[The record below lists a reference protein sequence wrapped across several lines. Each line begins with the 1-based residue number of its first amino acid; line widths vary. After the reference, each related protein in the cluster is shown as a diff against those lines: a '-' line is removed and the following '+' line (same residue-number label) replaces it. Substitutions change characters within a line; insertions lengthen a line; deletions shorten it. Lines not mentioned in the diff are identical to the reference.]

1 VGADALAI
9 FGIQCLL
16 KMLIPLNNK
25 IANPSLFC
33 RFENQMAAMASKLK
47 EEIAGR
53 KSAERALQTSKD
65 KYQRL
70 FETSAV
76 SFLEVDL
83 SAVKQTVNDLKK
95 RGMDDLR
102 SYVSAH
108 PELLQEGLK
117 RITVKKFNMATLR
130 LFQAESKAQLF
141 GSAEKIFTSQSL
153 DVFREA
159 LIAIFE
165 AQADFEG
172 ETVSQTL
179 SGENINVLMSFQ
191 IPETKEKFETVLVS
205 LVDISERKRLES
217 QFFNA
222 QKMEAIGTL
231 AGGIAHDFN
240 NLLMAIQGLASLI
253 LQDTGADHPHYATLT
268 KIEKQVKNGA
278 KLTAQLLGYARR
290 EHSESTLIDLNQVV
304 RETAE
309 AFGRTRKQIAIG
321 LDLDD
326 ALRPVDANPG
336 QIEQVLLN
344 LCVNAADAMSD
355 GGRLFFKSSNT
366 TRAVMQ
372 DHAYLPKH
380 GEFVQLDVQDSG
392 VGMDEATR
400 ERIFEPF
407 FTTKERGRGTGLGL
421 ASVFGIVKS
430 LGGFI
435 EVDSEIMR
443 GTTFRLFLPA
453 SSRILTADPQPVGEQ
468 TDMTSTRTV
477 LLVDDEEVVLDV
489 GVQMLQHYGY
499 AVLPAANGQEALQ
512 IYAEN
517 KEKIDLVILDM
528 VMPDMGG
535 RVVYDRL
542 KQCNSKVK
550 VLLSSGYSLSGEA
563 SEIMK
568 SGCNGFIQ
576 KPFNIKELTAQI
588 DHILR
593 QREPA

>member
-1 VGADALAI
+1 
-9 FGIQCLL
+9 
-16 KMLIPLNNK
+16 MLIPLNNQ
-25 IANPSLFC
+25 IANPSLSC
-33 RFENQMAAMASKLK
+33 RLENQLAAMAAKLK
-47 EEIAGR
+47 GEMAGR
-53 KSAERALQTSKD
+53 KRAEDALQTSED
-65 KYQRL
+65 QYQSL

-83 SAVKQTVNDLKK
+83 AAVKQRADDLKNK
-95 RGMDDLR
+95 GIDDLR
-102 SYVSAH
+102 SYLPAH
-108 PELLQEGLK
+108 PELVPELLNQV
-117 RITVKKFNMATLR
+117 TVKKFNLATLR
-130 LFQAESKAQLF
+130 LFQAETKAQLF
-141 GSAEKIFTSQSL
+141 ASSEKIFASQSL

-159 LIAIFE
+159 LIAIYE
-165 AQADFEG
+165 ARPDFES

-179 SGENINVLMSFQ
+179 AGENINVLMSFQ
-191 IPETKEKFETVLVS
+191 IPEAREKFKTVIVS
-205 LVDISERKRLES
+205 LTDISERKRLES

-240 NLLMAIQGLASLI
+240 NLLMAIEGLASLI
-253 LQDTGADHPHYATLT
+253 LQDTGADHPHFATLT

-278 KLTAQLLGYARR
+278 KLTAQLLGYARKER
-290 EHSESTLIDLNQVV
+290 SESALIDLNQVV

-309 AFGRTRKQIAIG
+309 AFGRTRKQIAIS

-326 ALRPVDANPG
+326 TLRPVEANPG

-344 LCVNAADAMSD
+344 LCVNAADAMSN
-355 GGRLFFKSSNT
+355 GGRLSFKSTNVSHE
-366 TRAVMQ
+366 VMQ
-372 DHAYLPKH
+372 DCSFMPKH
-380 GEFVQLDVQDSG
+380 SEYVQLDVQDNG
-392 VGMDEATR
+392 IGMDEATR

-407 FTTKERGRGTGLGL
+407 FTTKEMGRGTGLGL

-435 EVDSEIMR
+435 KVDSEIER
-443 GTTFRLFLPA
+443 GTTFRIYLPA
-453 SSRILTADPQPVGEQ
+453 SSRILAADPQPAGEQ
-468 TDMTSTRTV
+468 PAMASSRTV

-489 GVQMLQHYGY
+489 GVRMLRHFGY
-499 AVLPAANGQEALQ
+499 SVLPAANGHEAMQ
-512 IYAEN
+512 IYTEN

-542 KQCNSKVK
+542 KQCNSEVK

-563 SEIMK
+563 AEIMK

-576 KPFNIKELTAQI
+576 KPFNIQELTAQI
-588 DHILR
+588 DQILQ
-593 QREPA
+593 QR

>member
-1 VGADALAI
+1 
-9 FGIQCLL
+9 
-16 KMLIPLNNK
+16 MLIPLNNK
-25 IANPSLFC
+25 IANPSLSC
-33 RFENQMAAMASKLK
+33 RFENQLAAMAAKLK
-47 EEIAGR
+47 EEIARR
-53 KSAERALQTSKD
+53 KRAEDALQASED
-65 KYQRL
+65 KYKSL
-70 FETSAV
+70 FETAAV

-83 SAVKQTVNDLKK
+83 SAVKQMVDDLKK
-95 RGMDDLR
+95 KGIDDLR
-102 SYVSAH
+102 SYLPAH
-108 PELLQEGLK
+108 PELLPELLK
-117 RITVKKFNMATLR
+117 RVTVKKFNMATLR
-130 LFQAESKAQLF
+130 LFQAETKAQLF
-141 GSAEKIFTSQSL
+141 GSVEKIFGSQSL

-159 LIAIFE
+159 LIAIH
-165 AQADFEG
+165 AARPDFET

-179 SGENINVLMSFQ
+179 AGENINVLMSFQ
-191 IPETKEKFETVLVS
+191 VPEDREKFETVLVS
-205 LVDISERKRLES
+205 LTDISERKRLES

-290 EHSESTLIDLNQVV
+290 ERSESALIDLNQVV

-309 AFGRTRKQIAIG
+309 AFGRTRKQIAIS

-326 ALRPVDANPG
+326 GLRPVDANPG

-355 GGRLFFKSSNT
+355 GGRLSFKSANA
-366 TRAVMQ
+366 TREVMQ
-372 DHAYLPKH
+372 DRAYTPKY
-380 GEFVQLDVQDSG
+380 GEYVRLDVQDTG
-392 VGMDEATR
+392 IGMDEATR

-407 FTTKERGRGTGLGL
+407 FTTKEMGRGTGLGL

-435 EVDSEIMR
+435 EVESEIEC
-443 GTTFRLFLPA
+443 GTTFRIYLPA
-453 SSRILTADPQPVGEQ
+453 SSRTLATDPQPAGEQ
-468 TDMTSTRTV
+468 PVMASSRTV

-489 GVQMLQHYGY
+489 GVRMLQHFGY
-499 AVLPAANGQEALQ
+499 AVLPAANGHEAMQ
-512 IYAEN
+512 IYTEN
-517 KEKIDLVILDM
+517 KAKIDLVILDM

-535 RVVYDRL
+535 RGVYDRL
-542 KQCNSKVK
+542 KQCNSDVK

-563 SEIMK
+563 AEIMK

-588 DHILR
+588 DQIL
-593 QREPA
+593 Q

>member
-1 VGADALAI
+1 LAI
-9 FGIQCLL
+9 IGIRYFL

-25 IANPSLFC
+25 IANPSLSC

-47 EEIAGR
+47 EEIARR
-53 KSAERALQTSKD
+53 KSAEDARQASED
-65 KYQRL
+65 KYQSL
-70 FETSAV
+70 FETAAV

-83 SAVKQTVNDLKK
+83 SAVKQTADDLKK
-95 RGMDDLR
+95 KGINDLR
-102 SYVSAH
+102 SYLPDH
-108 PELLQEGLK
+108 PELLQEALK
-117 RITVKKFNMATLR
+117 RVTVKKFNMATLR
-130 LFQAESKAQLF
+130 LFQADTKALLV
-141 GSAEKIFTSQSL
+141 GSAEKILASQSL

-159 LIAIFE
+159 LIAICE
-165 AQADFEG
+165 ARPDFET
-172 ETVSQTL
+172 EMVSQTL
-179 SGENINVLMSFQ
+179 AGENINILMSFQ
-191 IPETKEKFETVLVS
+191 IPEAKEKFETVLVS
-205 LVDISERKRLES
+205 LTDISERKRLES

-240 NLLMAIQGLASLI
+240 NLLMAIEGLASLI

-290 EHSESTLIDLNQVV
+290 ERTESTLIDINQVV

-309 AFGRTRKQIAIG
+309 AFGRTRKQIAIN

-344 LCVNAADAMSD
+344 LCVNAADAMSN
-355 GGRLFFKSSNT
+355 GGRLSFKSTNA
-366 TRAVMQ
+366 TREVMP
-372 DHAYLPKH
+372 DHAYMPKR
-380 GEFVQLDVQDSG
+380 GEYVQLDVQDSG

-407 FTTKERGRGTGLGL
+407 FTTKEMGRGTGLGL

-435 EVDSEIMR
+435 EVDSEIER
-443 GTTFRLFLPA
+443 GTTFHIFLPA
-453 SSRILTADPQPVGEQ
+453 SSRILTVDPQPAGEQ
-468 TDMTSTRTV
+468 TVMTSSRTV

-489 GVQMLQHYGY
+489 GVQMLQHFGY
-499 AVLPAANGQEALQ
+499 VVLPAASGQEALQ

-528 VMPDMGG
+528 VMPDLGG

-542 KQCNSKVK
+542 KQCNPEVK

-568 SGCNGFIQ
+568 CGCNGFIQ

-588 DHILR
+588 DHILQ
-593 QREPA
+593 QR

>member
-1 VGADALAI
+1 MAI
-9 FGIQCLL
+9 FGIRCFL

-25 IANPSLFC
+25 IANPSLSC

-47 EEIAGR
+47 EEIARR
-53 KSAERALQTSKD
+53 KSAEDARHASED
-65 KYQRL
+65 KYQSL
-70 FETSAV
+70 FETAAV

-83 SAVKQTVNDLKK
+83 SAVKQTADDLKK
-95 RGMDDLR
+95 KGINDLR
-102 SYVSAH
+102 SYLPAH
-108 PELLQEGLK
+108 PGLLQEALK
-117 RITVKKFNMATLR
+117 RVTVKKFNMATLR
-130 LFQAESKAQLF
+130 LFQAETKALLF
-141 GSAEKIFTSQSL
+141 GSAEKILASQSL

-159 LIAIFE
+159 LIAIYE
-165 AQADFEG
+165 ARPDFET

-179 SGENINVLMSFQ
+179 AGENINVLMSFQ
-191 IPETKEKFETVLVS
+191 IPEAREKFETVHVS
-205 LVDISERKRLES
+205 LTDISERKRLES

-240 NLLMAIQGLASLI
+240 NLLMAIEGLASLI

-290 EHSESTLIDLNQVV
+290 ERTESTLIDINQVV

-309 AFGRTRKQIAIG
+309 AFGRTRKQIAIN

-344 LCVNAADAMSD
+344 LCVNAADAMSN
-355 GGRLFFKSSNT
+355 GGRLSFKSTNA
-366 TRAVMQ
+366 TREVMQ
-372 DHAYLPKH
+372 DHAYMPKR
-380 GEFVQLDVQDSG
+380 GEYVQLDVQDTG
-392 VGMDEATR
+392 IGMDEATR

-407 FTTKERGRGTGLGL
+407 FTTKEMGRGTGLGL

-430 LGGFI
+430 MGGFI
-435 EVDSEIMR
+435 EVDSKIER
-443 GTTFRLFLPA
+443 GTTFRIYLPA
-453 SSRILTADPQPVGEQ
+453 SGRILTADPQPACEQ
-468 TDMTSTRTV
+468 PVIGSSRTV

-489 GVQMLQHYGY
+489 GVQMLQHFGY
-499 AVLPAANGQEALQ
+499 AVLPAANGHEALQ
-512 IYAEN
+512 LYTEN

-542 KQCNSKVK
+542 KQCNSEVK
-550 VLLSSGYSLSGEA
+550 VLLSSGYSISGEA

-568 SGCNGFIQ
+568 CGCNGFIQ

-588 DHILR
+588 DHILQ
-593 QREPA
+593 QR

>member
-1 VGADALAI
+1 MVI
-9 FGIQCLL
+9 FR
-16 KMLIPLNNK
+16 KPVPSNMLIPLNNK
-25 IANPSLFC
+25 IANPSLSC
-33 RFENQMAAMASKLK
+33 QLENQMAAMAAKLK

-53 KSAERALQTSKD
+53 KRAEEALQASED
-65 KYQRL
+65 KYQSL

-83 SAVKQTVNDLKK
+83 SAVKQTVDDLKK
-95 RGMDDLR
+95 KGIDDLR
-102 SYVSAH
+102 SYLPAR
-108 PELLQEGLK
+108 PELLPELLK
-117 RITVKKFNMATLR
+117 RVTVKKFNMATLR
-130 LFQAESKAQLF
+130 LFQAETIAQLY
-141 GSAEKIFTSQSL
+141 GSAEKIFASQSMG
-153 DVFREA
+153 VFREA
-159 LIAIFE
+159 LMAIYE
-165 AQADFEG
+165 ARPDFET

-179 SGENINVLMSFQ
+179 AGENINVLMSFQ
-191 IPETKEKFETVLVS
+191 IPEAREKFETVLVS
-205 LVDISERKRLES
+205 LTDISERKRLES

-240 NLLMAIQGLASLI
+240 NLLMAIEGLASLI

-290 EHSESTLIDLNQVV
+290 ERTESALIDLNQVV

-309 AFGRTRKQIAIG
+309 AFGRTRKQIAIS

-326 ALRPVDANPG
+326 ALRPVEANPG

-355 GGRLFFKSSNT
+355 GGRLFFKSTNAN
-366 TRAVMQ
+366 REVMQ
-372 DHAYLPKH
+372 DRAYQDRAYMVKC
-380 GEFVQLDVQDSG
+380 GEYVQLDVQDTG
-392 VGMDEATR
+392 IGMDEATR

-407 FTTKERGRGTGLGL
+407 FTTKEMGRGTGLGL
-421 ASVFGIVKS
+421 ASVFGIIKG

-435 EVDSEIMR
+435 EVESEIER
-443 GTTFRLFLPA
+443 GTTFRIYLPA
-453 SSRILTADPQPVGEQ
+453 SSRALATDPQPVGEQ
-468 TDMTSTRTV
+468 SVRASSRTV

-489 GVQMLQHYGY
+489 GVRMLQRFGY
-499 AVLPAANGQEALQ
+499 AVLPAANGHEAMQ
-512 IYAEN
+512 IYIEN
-517 KEKIDLVILDM
+517 KTKIDLVILDM
-528 VMPDMGG
+528 VMPGMGG

-542 KQCNSKVK
+542 KQCNSDVK

-563 SEIMK
+563 AEIMK

-588 DHILR
+588 DQIL
-593 QREPA
+593 Q

>member
-1 VGADALAI
+1 
-9 FGIQCLL
+9 
-16 KMLIPLNNK
+16 MLIPLNNK
-25 IANPSLFC
+25 IANPSLSC
-33 RFENQMAAMASKLK
+33 RLENQLAEMAAKLK

-53 KSAERALQTSKD
+53 KRTEDALQTSED
-65 KYQRL
+65 KYQSL

-83 SAVKQTVNDLKK
+83 SAVKQTADDLKK
-95 RGMDDLR
+95 KGIDDLW
-102 SYVSAH
+102 SYLSAH
-108 PELLQEGLK
+108 PEFLPELLK
-117 RITVKKFNMATLR
+117 RVTVKKFNMATLR
-130 LFQAESKAQLF
+130 LFQAETKAQLF
-141 GSAEKIFTSQSL
+141 GSAEKIFASQSPE
-153 DVFREA
+153 VFREA
-159 LIAIFE
+159 LIAIYE
-165 AQADFEG
+165 ARPDFET

-179 SGENINVLMSFQ
+179 AGENINVLISFQ
-191 IPETKEKFETVLVS
+191 IPEDREKFETVLVS
-205 LVDISERKRLES
+205 LMDISERKRLES

-240 NLLMAIQGLASLI
+240 NLLMAIEGLASLI

-290 EHSESTLIDLNQVV
+290 ERSESTLIDLNQIV

-309 AFGRTRKQIAIG
+309 AFGRTRKQIAIS
-321 LDLDD
+321 LDLDC

-355 GGRLFFKSSNT
+355 GGRLSFQSTNA
-366 TRAVMQ
+366 TREVMQ
-372 DHAYLPKH
+372 DRAYMSKR
-380 GEFVQLDVQDSG
+380 GEYVQLDVQDTG
-392 VGMDEATR
+392 IGMDEATR

-407 FTTKERGRGTGLGL
+407 FTTKEMGRGTGLGL

-435 EVDSEIMR
+435 EVDSEIER
-443 GTTFRLFLPA
+443 GTTFRIYLPA
-453 SSRILTADPQPVGEQ
+453 SSRTLAVDPQPAGEQ
-468 TDMTSTRTV
+468 PVMASSRTV

-489 GVQMLQHYGY
+489 GVRMLQHFGY
-499 AVLPAANGQEALQ
+499 AVLPAANGHEAMQ
-512 IYAEN
+512 IYTEN
-517 KEKIDLVILDM
+517 KAKIDLVILDM

-542 KQCNSKVK
+542 KQCNSDVK

-563 SEIMK
+563 AEIMK

-588 DHILR
+588 DQILR
-593 QREPA
+593 

>member
-1 VGADALAI
+1 
-9 FGIQCLL
+9 
-16 KMLIPLNNK
+16 MLIPLNNK
-25 IANPSLFC
+25 IANPSHSC

-53 KSAERALQTSKD
+53 KDAEDALQAIED
-65 KYQRL
+65 KYRSL

-83 SAVKQTVNDLKK
+83 SSVKQTANDLKK
-95 RGMDDLR
+95 KGIDDLR
-102 SYVSAH
+102 SYLPAH
-108 PELLQEGLK
+108 PELLQEALK
-117 RITVKKFNMATLR
+117 RIAVKKFNMATLR
-130 LFQAESKAQLF
+130 LFLAETKTQLL
-141 GSAEKIFTSQSL
+141 GSAAKIFASQSL

-159 LIAIFE
+159 LIAIYE
-165 AQADFEG
+165 GRPDFES

-179 SGENINVLMSFQ
+179 AGENINVLVSFQ
-191 IPETKEKFETVLVS
+191 IPEEMKKFETVLVS
-205 LVDISERKRLES
+205 LTDISERKRLES

-240 NLLMAIQGLASLI
+240 NLLMAIEGLATLI

-290 EHSESTLIDLNQVV
+290 ERSESSLIDLNQVV

-309 AFGRTRKQIAIG
+309 AFGRTRKQIAIS
-321 LDLDD
+321 LELDD
-326 ALRPVDANPG
+326 DLRPVDANPG

-355 GGRLFFKSSNT
+355 GGRLSFKSANV
-366 TRAVMQ
+366 TREAMQ
-372 DHAYLPKH
+372 DHANIPKR
-380 GEFVQLDVQDSG
+380 GGYVQLDVRDTG

-407 FTTKERGRGTGLGL
+407 FTTKEMGRGTGLGL

-435 EVDSEIMR
+435 EVDSEIAR
-443 GTTFRLFLPA
+443 GTTFRIYLPA
-453 SSRILTADPQPVGEQ
+453 SGRILQADPQPASEQ
-468 TDMTSTRTV
+468 PVKESSRTV

-489 GVQMLQHYGY
+489 GVQMLQHFGY
-499 AVLPAANGQEALQ
+499 TVLPAANGQEALR

-542 KQCNSKVK
+542 KQCNAEVK

-568 SGCNGFIQ
+568 NGCNGFIQ

-588 DHILR
+588 DHIIQ
-593 QREPA
+593 QR

>member
-1 VGADALAI
+1 LAI
-9 FGIQCLL
+9 FGIRCFL

-25 IANPSLFC
+25 IANPSLSC
-33 RFENQMAAMASKLK
+33 RLENQMAAMASKLK

-53 KSAERALQTSKD
+53 KSAEDALQASED
-65 KYQRL
+65 KYRSL

-83 SAVKQTVNDLKK
+83 SVVKQTADGLKK
-95 RGMDDLR
+95 KGIDDLR
-102 SYVSAH
+102 PYLPAH
-108 PELLQEGLK
+108 PELLQEALK

-130 LFQAESKAQLF
+130 LFQVETKAQLF
-141 GSAEKIFTSQSL
+141 GSAEKIFASQSL

-159 LIAIFE
+159 LIAIYE
-165 AQADFEG
+165 ARPDFET

-179 SGENINVLMSFQ
+179 AGENINVLVSFQ
-191 IPETKEKFETVLVS
+191 IPEAMEKFETVLVS
-205 LVDISERKRLES
+205 LTDISERKRLES

-240 NLLMAIQGLASLI
+240 NLLMAIEGLASLI

-290 EHSESTLIDLNQVV
+290 ERSESTLIDLNQVV

-309 AFGRTRKQIAIG
+309 AFGRTRKQIAIS
-321 LDLDD
+321 LDLND

-355 GGRLFFKSSNT
+355 GGRLSFKSTNA
-366 TRAVMQ
+366 TREVMQ
-372 DHAYLPKH
+372 DHAYMPIR
-380 GEFVQLDVQDSG
+380 GEYVQLDVQDTG
-392 VGMDEATR
+392 IGMDGATR

-407 FTTKERGRGTGLGL
+407 FTTKEMGRGTGLGL

-435 EVDSEIMR
+435 EVDSEIER
-443 GTTFRLFLPA
+443 GTTFRIYLPA
-453 SSRILTADPQPVGEQ
+453 SSRILTADLQPVGEQ
-468 TDMTSTRTV
+468 PVMTSSRTV

-489 GVQMLQHYGY
+489 GVQMLQHFGY

-535 RVVYDRL
+535 RAVYDRL
-542 KQCNSKVK
+542 KQCNSEVK

-576 KPFNIKELTAQI
+576 KPFNIRELTAQI
-588 DHILR
+588 NQILQ

>member
-1 VGADALAI
+1 
-9 FGIQCLL
+9 
-16 KMLIPLNNK
+16 MLIPLNNK
-25 IANPSLFC
+25 IANPSLSC
-33 RFENQMAAMASKLK
+33 HFENQMAAMASKLK

-53 KSAERALQTSKD
+53 KNAEDALQASED
-65 KYQRL
+65 KYQSL
-70 FETSAV
+70 FETSVV

-83 SAVKQTVNDLKK
+83 STVKQTADDLKK
-95 RGMDDLR
+95 KDIDDLR
-102 SYVSAH
+102 SYLSAH
-108 PELLQEGLK
+108 PELLQEVLK
-117 RITVKKFNMATLR
+117 RVTVKKFNMATLR
-130 LFQAESKAQLF
+130 LFQAETKAQLIE
-141 GSAEKIFTSQSL
+141 SAEKILASQSL
-153 DVFREA
+153 DVFKEA
-159 LIAIFE
+159 LIAICE
-165 AQADFEG
+165 AGVDFES

-191 IPETKEKFETVLVS
+191 IPEAKEKFETVLVS
-205 LVDISERKRLES
+205 LMDISERKRLES

-240 NLLMAIQGLASLI
+240 NLLMAIEGLASLI

-290 EHSESTLIDLNQVV
+290 ERSESTLIDLNQVV

-309 AFGRTRKQIAIG
+309 TFGRTRKQIAIN

-355 GGRLFFKSSNT
+355 GGRLSFKSSNA
-366 TRAVMQ
+366 TREEMQ
-372 DHAYLPKH
+372 DHAYMPKR

-407 FTTKERGRGTGLGL
+407 FTTKEMGRGTGLGL

-435 EVDSEIMR
+435 EVDSEIER
-443 GTTFRLFLPA
+443 GTTFRIFLPA
-453 SSRILTADPQPVGEQ
+453 SSRILTADLQPVGEQ
-468 TDMTSTRTV
+468 TVMTSSRTV
-477 LLVDDEEVVLDV
+477 LLVEDEEVVLDV
-489 GVQMLQHYGY
+489 GVQMLQHFGY
-499 AVLPAANGQEALQ
+499 AVLPAASGQEALQ

-517 KEKIDLVILDM
+517 KDKIDLVILDM

-535 RVVYDRL
+535 RAVYDRL
-542 KQCNSKVK
+542 KQCNSTVK

-588 DHILR
+588 DHILQ

>member
-1 VGADALAI
+1 LAI
-9 FGIQCLL
+9 IGIRYFL

-25 IANPSLFC
+25 IANPSLSC

-47 EEIAGR
+47 EEIARR
-53 KSAERALQTSKD
+53 KSAEDARQASED
-65 KYQRL
+65 KYQSL
-70 FETSAV
+70 FETAAV

-83 SAVKQTVNDLKK
+83 SAVKQTADDLNKK
-95 RGMDDLR
+95 GINDLR
-102 SYVSAH
+102 SYLPDH
-108 PELLQEGLK
+108 PELLQEALK
-117 RITVKKFNMATLR
+117 RVTVKKFNMATLR
-130 LFQAESKAQLF
+130 LFQADTKALLV
-141 GSAEKIFTSQSL
+141 GSAEKILASQSL

-159 LIAIFE
+159 LIAICE
-165 AQADFEG
+165 ARPDFET
-172 ETVSQTL
+172 EMVSQTL
-179 SGENINVLMSFQ
+179 AGENINILMSFQ
-191 IPETKEKFETVLVS
+191 IPEAKEKFETVLVS
-205 LVDISERKRLES
+205 LTDISERKRLES

-240 NLLMAIQGLASLI
+240 NLLMAIEGLASLI

-290 EHSESTLIDLNQVV
+290 ERTESTLIDINQVV

-309 AFGRTRKQIAIG
+309 AFGRTRKQIAIN

-344 LCVNAADAMSD
+344 LCVNAADAMSN
-355 GGRLFFKSSNT
+355 GGRLSFKSTNA
-366 TRAVMQ
+366 TREVMP
-372 DHAYLPKH
+372 DHAYMPKR
-380 GEFVQLDVQDSG
+380 GEYVQLDVQDSG

-407 FTTKERGRGTGLGL
+407 FTTKEMGRGTGLGL

-435 EVDSEIMR
+435 EVDSEIER
-443 GTTFRLFLPA
+443 GTTFHIFLPA
-453 SSRILTADPQPVGEQ
+453 SSRILTVDPQPAGEQ
-468 TDMTSTRTV
+468 TVMTSSRTV

-489 GVQMLQHYGY
+489 GVQMLQHFGY
-499 AVLPAANGQEALQ
+499 VVLPAASGQEALQ

-528 VMPDMGG
+528 VMPDLGG

-542 KQCNSKVK
+542 KQCNPEVK

-568 SGCNGFIQ
+568 CGCNGFIQ

-588 DHILR
+588 DHILQ
-593 QREPA
+593 QR